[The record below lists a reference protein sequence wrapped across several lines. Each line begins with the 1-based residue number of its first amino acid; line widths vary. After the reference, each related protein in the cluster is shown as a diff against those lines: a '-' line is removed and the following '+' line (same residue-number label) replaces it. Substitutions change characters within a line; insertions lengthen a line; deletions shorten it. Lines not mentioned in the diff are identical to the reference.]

1 MTPPTLPDTAPV
13 RPRPLPRAHPR
24 RIARAVR
31 ARAVRR
37 ARRLAKAALYRYA
50 AAPPREG
57 APERVVILIGS
68 AWGMGGTIR
77 AALNLAGWLAPSER
91 VEVLSAYRRAQNPF
105 MGAFPAGV
113 DVIALDDQRKAH
125 QKGARQWLAGHLR
138 GVHSVL
144 LHPADMR
151 FSDYSLWSDIQT
163 IRSLRGGR
171 GVLIGTRPSLNLL
184 IAQLDLPGWRTIGVE
199 QMNLDVHVKPLRAA
213 IKRHYGRLD
222 ALTVLTEGDAAA
234 YRRLLGDRA
243 PRIAII
249 PNTVKALEGGKAD
262 RDAKVVLAAG
272 RLTPQ
277 KGYDMLIPA
286 WRVVAAERPDWH
298 LRILGRGQKKANLEG
313 YIVEYGLEGK
323 VAIGPASNDLAGE
336 MERAS
341 IYALSSRY
349 EGFPLVLLEA
359 MGKGM
364 APVAFDCPTGPADI
378 IDDHRNGLLVPYKD
392 VDALGRALLE
402 MITDDELRHRC
413 GVAAMGSAGD
423 YTMEAV
429 GPLWDALIAE
439 LRGAAARDAEPAA
452 VGR

>member
-1 MTPPTLPDTAPV
+1 MNPPTPPAAETAPAHV
-13 RPRPLPRAHPR
+13 RPRLHPQR
-24 RIARAVR
+24 LVRAVR
-31 ARAVRR
+31 GRVTRRVRR
-37 ARRLAKAALYRYA
+37 LVRRALYRYA
-50 AAPPREG
+50 ARPPREG

-77 AALNLAGWLAPSER
+77 AALNLAGWLAPKER
-91 VEVLSAYRRAQNPF
+91 VEVLSAYRRAAKPF
-105 MGAFPAGV
+105 MGAFPEGV
-113 DVIALDDQRKAH
+113 DVIALDDQRKTH
-125 QKGARQWLAGHLR
+125 QKGARQWLAGRLR
-138 GVHSVL
+138 TLDSVL
-144 LHPADMR
+144 LHRDDMR
-151 FSDYSLWSDIQT
+151 FGDYSLWSDIQT
-163 IRSLRGGR
+163 VRRLRGGR
-171 GVLIGTRPSLNLL
+171 GVLIATRPSLNLL

-199 QMNLDVHVKPLRAA
+199 QMNLNVHVKPLRVA
-213 IKRHYGRLD
+213 IKRHYGKLD
-222 ALTVLTEGDAAA
+222 ALTVLTEVDMDA
-234 YRRLLGDRA
+234 YGRLLGDRT
-243 PRIAII
+243 PRMVRI
-249 PNTVKALEGGKAD
+249 PNTVKALEGAKAD
-262 RDAKVVLAAG
+262 LDAKVVLAAG

-298 LRILGRGQKKANLEG
+298 LRILGRGQKKGNLER
-313 YIVEYGLEGK
+313 YIIEYGLEGK

-378 IDDHRNGLLVPYKD
+378 VDDHRNGLLVPYKD

-413 GVAAMGSAGD
+413 GTAAMSSAGD

-439 LRGAAARDAEPAA
+439 LRGVAPRGARTRSAA
-452 VGR
+452 